1 MNIKKIGMT
10 ALAASL
16 VSVSANAAE
25 LSVSGGA
32 SITANHYSA
41 GADLNYGGSFTMG
54 NAIVF
59 SGSGE
64 LDNGMTVSVS
74 YELDE
79 GATNDGTKAVF
90 DNHSVTVA
98 SDTLGTLIFSGHGGN
113 SAVTKINTTAAGDI
127 FDLFD
132 KQLETDNAAT
142 GVAIAEA
149 GAGDDSFFYTLPTL
163 MDGLAINLSY
173 NPANATDGGEGAYG
187 YGATYTG
194 IDGLTV
200 SMATSD
206 EETGTASTSG
216 DTQAISV
223 SYAYGPVTVGYT
235 SNEHNEGKA
244 ASANDQD
251 LMSYSVSYT
260 VSENLSVGYGYEEI
274 ESGTAADQDAEY
286 TKVSASYTSG
296 GVTLSAGFAEA
307 ENIDYS
313 TAAKA
318 DQDYYYLGASFAF

>member
-1 MNIKKIGMT
+1 
-10 ALAASL
+10 
-16 VSVSANAAE
+16 

-54 NAIVF
+54 NAVVL

-64 LDNGMTVSVS
+64 LDNGLTVSVS

-132 KQLETDNAAT
+132 GQLETTNAAT
-142 GVAIAEA
+142 GVGISES

-194 IDGLTV
+194 IEGLTV
-200 SMATSD
+200 SMATAD
-206 EETGTASTSG
+206 KETGVATTSG

-235 SNEHNEGKA
+235 SNEHNEGAA

-286 TKVSASYTSG
+286 TKISASYTSG

-307 ENIDYS
+307 ENIDHS

>member
-1 MNIKKIGMT
+1 MNIKKIGLT

-79 GATNDGTKAVF
+79 GAPHVAGGTF
-90 DNHSVTVA
+90 DNHSVTVS
-98 SDTLGTLIFSGHGGN
+98 SDTLGTLVFSGHGGS

-127 FDLFD
+127 WDSFDG
-132 KQLETDNAAT
+132 QLETTNAAT
-142 GVAIAEA
+142 GVGIAEA

-194 IDGLTV
+194 IEGLTV
-200 SMATSD
+200 SMATAD
-206 EETGTASTSG
+206 KETGVATTSG

-235 SNEHNEGKA
+235 SNEHNEGA
-244 ASANDQD
+244 ASSANDQD

-286 TKVSASYTSG
+286 TKISASYTSG

-307 ENIDYS
+307 ENIDHS

>member
-32 SITANHYSA
+32 SINANHYSA

-79 GATNDGTKAVF
+79 GAPHVSGGTF
-90 DNHSVTVA
+90 DNHSVTVS
-98 SDTLGTLIFSGHGGN
+98 SDTLGTLVFSGHGGS

-127 FDLFD
+127 WDSFDG
-132 KQLETDNAAT
+132 QLETDNAAT
-142 GVAIAEA
+142 GVGIAEA

-194 IDGLTV
+194 IEGLTL

-206 EETGTASTSG
+206 EETGVASTSG

-251 LMSYSVSYT
+251 VMSYSVSYT

-286 TKVSASYTSG
+286 TKISASYTSG

>member
-1 MNIKKIGMT
+1 MNIKKIGLT

-79 GATNDGTKAVF
+79 GAPHVSGGTF
-90 DNHSVTVA
+90 DNHSVTVS
-98 SDTLGTLIFSGHGGN
+98 SDTLGTLVFSGHGGS

-127 FDLFD
+127 WDSFDG
-132 KQLETDNAAT
+132 QLETVNAAT
-142 GVAIAEA
+142 GVGIAEA

-163 MDGLAINLSY
+163 MDGLAVNLSY
-173 NPANATDGGEGAYG
+173 NPANTTEGGEGAYG

-235 SNEHNEGKA
+235 SNEHNEGA
-244 ASANDQD
+244 ASSANDQD

-286 TKVSASYTSG
+286 TKISASYTSG

-307 ENIDYS
+307 ENIDHS